1 MDVYSYKF
9 VIALALSF
17 IFCEAVPV
25 RKPLDKDVEMFGT
38 DFLEEF
44 NSLFGYD
51 WWSIDSAEQTKDV
64 VKRQP
69 LKNKDE
75 VPGTPSI
82 EGFSRGNGEE
92 SDDPPELVANYDF
105 YGQTESTIEEL
116 KLAMRPSIEALSR
129 DTLPILPPNNAQTAS
144 LIKPV
149 KTKEETPVISIMETL
164 SRDKLPLIPP
174 ENKQATKATPVQKDH
189 PAPGREAGAHVH
201 DHTQPKFYEKA
212 GPVPMVPYQYLYQGN
227 NPLQLSV
234 GSPHQVYPPGV
245 LPGHLPVYT
254 ESASKERVDKSIL
267 DTSNTDKV
275 LVPPYP
281 YHYPHLLPY
290 FHPAVANLG
299 LKSDSSLDFF
309 MLQPPIGPPTAP
321 YMGSSAMPNN
331 FIDPVMHAL
340 LAQGAQVDT
349 NKAMYFVPSARSYDD
364 IAKEKYP
371 GMEKKNTDAKLTD
384 KYDVFQ
390 QEKAD
395 SITASKPEARS
406 KKTELLVRTPLDYS
420 SLTKSLTTRQPEAEH
435 VSEYWDEEKYIPIEV
450 DANIPEMDETTIC
463 QTEDGLIG
471 SCSTPTDCAIVSG
484 LPSGPCTVPS
494 LAGHLECCLHTA
506 RCGQKSGQLVTYL
519 TNEFYPIATNSLPS
533 CPISIDLLPDIC
545 QVRLDFLHFSFK
557 PPVEGFCDPSNSI
570 SLSTTPGG
578 TIAHQPLCG
587 HITDTGDHL
596 TSSVPHL
603 YGHFNLSHSPLPY
616 HNHQLHIHIA
626 VKDFPSTWNVRIA
639 QIRCDLNPSSLTPL
653 MAEPSCSQWYTAASA
668 TMDSVILLSGSKTQ
682 FRACIKPD
690 PKACAIRYHFYSVV
704 CNKQD
709 KVQIIGSDVSVCG
722 MTNEE
727 WEVVVPASNTM
738 GVEVTPGKEQ
748 DGGASSYTVG
758 YSLVYDCSDLQF
770 Q

>member
-1 MDVYSYKF
+1 MNVYSHKLVF
-9 VIALALSF
+9 ALALSF

-51 WWSIDSAEQTKDV
+51 WWTKESGGSAEQHTKDV
-64 VKRQP
+64 VERQP
-69 LKNKDE
+69 LEIKDE
-75 VPGTPSI
+75 AQGTPSI
-82 EGFSRGNGEE
+82 EGFSRGKGEE
-92 SDDPPELVANYDF
+92 SAGPPELVENYN
-105 YGQTESTIEEL
+105 QTDSTIEEL
-116 KLAMRPSIEALSR
+116 ELAKRPSIEALSR

-144 LIKPV
+144 PMEP
-149 KTKEETPVISIMETL
+149 TNSEEETPVISLIETL

-174 ENKQATKATPVQKDH
+174 ENKQATVVAPVQKDH
-189 PAPGREAGAHVH
+189 LTPNREAVAYVH

-212 GPVPMVPYQYLYQGN
+212 GTVPMLPYQNLYQGN

-234 GSPHQVYPPGV
+234 GSPQVYSPAQIQPGV
-245 LPGHLPVYT
+245 LPGQLPIYT
-254 ESASKERVDKSIL
+254 ESSSQERLDQSDKL
-267 DTSNTDKV
+267 

-281 YHYPHLLPY
+281 YHYPYPLPY
-290 FHPAVANLG
+290 YYPAASNLG
-299 LKSDSSLDFF
+299 LESDSSLDSF

-321 YMGSSAMPNN
+321 NVGPSAIPHN
-331 FIDPVMHAL
+331 FIDPAVHAL
-340 LAQGAQVDT
+340 VDA

-371 GMEKKNTDAKLTD
+371 VIDEKNADEKWTN

-390 QEKAD
+390 TEKTD
-395 SITASKPEARS
+395 SLTASKPEARA

-420 SLTKSLTTRQPEAEH
+420 SLTKSLTTPQPEAEH

-450 DANIPEMDETTIC
+450 DANIPEVDETTIC

-494 LAGHLECCLHTA
+494 IAGHLECCLHAA

-519 TNEFYPIATNSLPS
+519 NNEFYPAATNSLPS

-557 PPVEGFCDPSNSI
+557 PPVEEFCDPSNSI

-616 HNHQLHIHIA
+616 HNHQLHINIA
-626 VKDFPSTWNVRIA
+626 VKDFPSTWNIRIA
-639 QIRCDLNPSSLTPL
+639 QIRCDLNPSNLTPL
-653 MAEPSCSQWYTAASA
+653 MAKPSCSQWYTATSA

-690 PKACAIRYHFYSVV
+690 SKACAIRYHFYSVV

-727 WEVVVPASNTM
+727 REVIVPASNTM

-758 YSLVYDCSDLQF
+758 YSLMYDCSDLQF
-770 Q
+770 K